1 MANKDL
7 KFLKDAIKDIKTG
20 KRHKVQYSQGG
31 YTKQSGLPEK
41 TISIYA
47 KDYGALPKGLNPIN
61 NTNTQIDYFETD
73 TIRIKPNNKHYKN
86 VLSALKQKE
95 AFNQKMDAKR
105 TAKLKKMG
113 IL

>member
-1 MANKDL
+1 MANSDL

-47 KDYGALPKGLNPIN
+47 KGYGALPKGLNPIN
-61 NTNTQIDYFETD
+61 NTDSRIDYFETD
-73 TIRIKPNNKHYKN
+73 TIRIRPSNKHYKD
-86 VLSALKQKE
+86 VLGALKKKE

-105 TAKLKKMG
+105 TAKLMRG
-113 IL
+113 II

>member
-7 KFLKDAIKDIKTG
+7 RFLKDAIKDLKTG

-47 KDYGALPKGLNPIN
+47 KGYGALPKGLNPIN
-61 NTNTQIDYFETD
+61 NTDTQIDYFETD
-73 TIRIKPNNKHYKN
+73 TIRIKPSNKHYKD
-86 VLSALKQKE
+86 VLSALKKKE
-95 AFNQKMDAKR
+95 AFNQKMDARR
-105 TAKLKKMG
+105 TAKLMRG
-113 IL
+113 IM